1 MKPTYTLLAST
12 LMLGISSTA
21 FGQSSPQP
29 DIPQSLTI
37 IDTDQIRNQAFTS
50 IGDIT
55 RYTPGLTIS
64 QGEGHRDAIIIRGQQ
79 TTADFFQDGVRD
91 DVQYFRPLYN
101 VEQVEIL
108 RGSNALLFGRGGTG
122 GIINRVTK
130 KANTGENFTGL
141 TASLDSFG
149 AYSGAIDTNYNLSE
163 TAGIRLN
170 AFYEELNNHRDFF
183 DGRRF
188 GFNPTA
194 GFELNDRTSL
204 DLSYEYLEDDRIV
217 DRGVPSQN
225 VNNGPDI
232 PLEGFENTF
241 FGICSSRA

>member
-21 FGQSSPQP
+21 FGQSSPQTP
-29 DIPQSLTI
+29 IDEIIVTGLYLSLDEVNAVKTPTPLVDIPQSLTI

-108 RGSNALLFGRGGTG
+108 RGSNALLLWSPASIVLALIRARLIR
-122 GIINRVTK
+122 IIISVRQQ
-130 KANTGENFTGL
+130 A
-141 TASLDSFG
+141 
-149 AYSGAIDTNYNLSE
+149 
-163 TAGIRLN
+163 
-170 AFYEELNNHRDFF
+170 
-183 DGRRF
+183 
-188 GFNPTA
+188 
-194 GFELNDRTSL
+194 
-204 DLSYEYLEDDRIV
+204 
-217 DRGVPSQN
+217 
-225 VNNGPDI
+225 
-232 PLEGFENTF
+232 
-241 FGICSSRA
+241 